1 VQNENPVISLG
12 NVQQP
17 LFTSGSKFSHGC
29 DVPEELQGLSIA
41 EQALI
46 SRVQCV
52 MTCQHIKGT
61 GTGSS
66 TNVLKSHVTFV
77 DRTDCVQKLHQT
89 LPLLASEVQV
99 LVLRREKNGARGQP
113 PRGVTLRCR
122 KQKVESAL
130 QWLVKNN
137 PGYFDITVS
146 QERLAKKAKK
156 SNTTQNIQQRYICAL
171 GFNFRYS
178 FSGTPRLA

>member
-1 VQNENPVISLG
+1 MAGADQQLRLDKPPRSPLFCPVIDSCKRWLLLHVQNESPVIPLG
-12 NVQQP
+12 DVLQP

-29 DVPEELQGLSIA
+29 DVPEELQGLSMA

-99 LVLRREKNGARGQP
+99 LVLQA
-113 PRGVTLRCR
+113 
-122 KQKVESAL
+122 
-130 QWLVKNN
+130 
-137 PGYFDITVS
+137 
-146 QERLAKKAKK
+146 
-156 SNTTQNIQQRYICAL
+156 
-171 GFNFRYS
+171 
-178 FSGTPRLA
+178 